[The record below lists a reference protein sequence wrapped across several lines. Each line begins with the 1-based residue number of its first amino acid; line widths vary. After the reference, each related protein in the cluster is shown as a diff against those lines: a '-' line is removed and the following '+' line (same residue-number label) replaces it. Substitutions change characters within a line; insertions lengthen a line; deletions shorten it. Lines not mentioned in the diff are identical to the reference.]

1 MNITLDEAI
10 RIHARASVARFGSKA
25 KRRTQERI
33 EQLAQAGD
41 VEGVRVWEKVKRQIK
56 EIERRRKETPRVDAV
71 SPPIPARRVASR
83 AR

>member
-41 VEGVRVWEKVKRQIK
+41 FEGVRVWESVKRQIK
-56 EIERRRKETPRVDAV
+56 EIERRPKEALRVGAM
-71 SPPIPARRVASR
+71 PPMPARRAMSR
-83 AR
+83 AK